1 MEEGLSVLDRL
12 NKKLEDLIVKYEEL
26 VAENANLKN
35 NIMSLEKANEEK
47 EKEILRLNEEIEL
60 KDLEL
65 EEILG
70 KIEALLNK

>member
-1 MEEGLSVLDRL
+1 MEDGLSILERL
-12 NKKLEDLIVKYEEL
+12 NKKLEDLIVRYEEL

-35 NIMSLEKANEEK
+35 DIVSLERANEEK
-47 EKEILRLNEEIEL
+47 EKEILRLNEEMEL

-70 KIEALLNK
+70 KIESLLNR